1 MPKPLFLHR
10 PSGLYARFLVPADLR
25 AQVGSRFLVRSL
37 RLPPGDAARF
47 AAARLGLALSEAF
60 NTMRRGRHV
69 DLKKTLRDWS
79 VKSLTL
85 PNGTRLEGVQVDGPE
100 DHALFAQALDDIGRL
115 DGPVVAAP
123 AAVAA
128 KDVPWLSYAID
139 VHLADLV
146 GSSRDPKTVMES
158 RHTLRVFLGVVGDLS
173 TADLTQAHVRA
184 FTEAVKR
191 WPSNASKREPYRG
204 RTVKDVLR
212 LAELNDE
219 PSPAEHTLNKHR
231 QRLSVFIQWLLQS
244 RFLAVNPMAGLPVNE
259 DPDAEAE
266 TGRPFT
272 SAELQAIFAPVSF
285 LPWASKYP
293 HRFWGPIL
301 GLYTGAR
308 VTEVAQLYVADVE
321 TVDGVAGIHINRRFA
336 GQKLKN
342 KQSRRF
348 VPLAQPVLDAG
359 FLGFV
364 EEVKAAKLERLFPH
378 LPNGTGLGFGRQLS
392 RQFSTYIKRAGVVE
406 SGLAFHAFRHTLAT
420 SLEDAMEEEEAIAR
434 LTGHFSKS
442 QTVLARFYLKRTDV
456 IDRKTLPDRVA
467 TLAKFVPPVDLPTY
481 KPGQFAQAL
490 KEAPAE
496 TAAPKRQRRAVAAGG
511 HRSGEQNP
519 HVRSGSG

>member
-69 DLKKTLRDWS
+69 DLKKALKAAHGAGVRDWS
-79 VKSLTL
+79 VQSLTL
-85 PNGTRLEGVQVDGPE
+85 PNGTKLEGVQVDGPE

-123 AAVAA
+123 SAVAP

-219 PSPAEHTLNKHR
+219 PRPAEHTLNKHR
-231 QRLSVFIQWLLQS
+231 QRLNVFIQWLLQS

-259 DPDAEAE
+259 
-266 TGRPFT
+266 G
-272 SAELQAIFAPVSF
+272 Q
-285 LPWASKYP
+285 
-293 HRFWGPIL
+293 
-301 GLYTGAR
+301 LYT
-308 VTEVAQLYVADVE
+308 
-321 TVDGVAGIHINRRFA
+321 
-336 GQKLKN
+336 
-342 KQSRRF
+342 
-348 VPLAQPVLDAG
+348 
-359 FLGFV
+359 
-364 EEVKAAKLERLFPH
+364 
-378 LPNGTGLGFGRQLS
+378 
-392 RQFSTYIKRAGVVE
+392 
-406 SGLAFHAFRHTLAT
+406 
-420 SLEDAMEEEEAIAR
+420 
-434 LTGHFSKS
+434 
-442 QTVLARFYLKRTDV
+442 
-456 IDRKTLPDRVA
+456 
-467 TLAKFVPPVDLPTY
+467 
-481 KPGQFAQAL
+481 
-490 KEAPAE
+490 
-496 TAAPKRQRRAVAAGG
+496 
-511 HRSGEQNP
+511 
-519 HVRSGSG
+519 